1 MGNTL
6 GTDYT
11 ITAGLWFL
19 LICSLLQVGLVD
31 AHTTALHL
39 FTGIKNVSNGF
50 LAILC
55 KYNHHVLS
63 PKCL

>member
-1 MGNTL
+1 MDNTL

-31 AHTTALHL
+31 AHTTALH
-39 FTGIKNVSNGF
+39 FVYWDK
-50 LAILC
+50 
-55 KYNHHVLS
+55 
-63 PKCL
+63 KCV